1 MPDWIVAGLGG
12 LAAASTLLVG
22 AIIAWFVRVPR
33 VVTLGVM
40 AFGAGVLISTLAYS
54 LVEEANESGGIL
66 PTIAGFLAG
75 AVLYVVA
82 DTLVSRR
89 GAKARM
95 SPDPSERSAESG
107 GTSIAIG
114 ALIDGVPE
122 SLALGLSVAAGGALS
137 MPVLIAIAISNVPE
151 GLSSTVGL
159 KHSGKSARFV
169 FTMWGSIAGA
179 SAVAALAGVALL
191 AGAPDGAAAFVQ
203 TVAAGGILAMVS
215 NTMIPEAFERERA
228 LTGIIV
234 SLGFLTAFLLHELG
248 G

>member
-1 MPDWIVAGLGG
+1 MADWIVAGLGG
-12 LAAASTLLVG
+12 LAAASTLLLG
-22 AIIAWFVRVPR
+22 AALAWFVPVPR
-33 VVTLGVM
+33 VVTMGIM

-54 LVEEANESGGIL
+54 LVEEANETGGVV

-82 DTLVSRR
+82 DFLVSRR
-89 GAKARM
+89 GAKSRM
-95 SPDPSERSAESG
+95 SPDAEARDPESG

-137 MPVLIAIAISNVPE
+137 IPVLVAIAISNIPE
-151 GLSSTVGL
+151 GLSSTVGM
-159 KHSGKSARFV
+159 KSSGRSARFV
-169 FTMWGSIAGA
+169 FGMWGTIAAA
-179 SAVAALAGVALL
+179 SAVAALAGVLL
-191 AGAPDGAAAFVQ
+191 LSGAPEGVAAFVQ
-203 TVAAGGILAMVS
+203 TVAAGGILAMVA